1 MHTAASPIRCARA
14 YSIGC
19 LTSRRPGWRRTFPI
33 IGQGCEKSCTSNT
46 PIRTVREDTMGQVEG
61 KVAIVTGGASGIGAA
76 CAATLAREGA
86 KVVITDIDDAGAQGV
101 VGKIVAAGG
110 EAICLHQDVSIEEDW
125 PGVMEATERRF
136 GQLNVMMA
144 NAGIGI
150 LCKAIEMSLADWRR
164 QTAINLAGVFLS
176 VKYAVPA
183 MRRAGGGS
191 IIITSS
197 VAGLRG
203 SAGLAGYCATKGGV
217 RLFAKAVA
225 MECAAEGDG
234 IRINTVHPGVIDTPI
249 WTKISSAAGRNTPI
263 DPNEVSKS
271 GVPLSRVGQAQDI
284 ANGVLFLASD
294 ASSYMTGAELVIDG
308 GMTGGAVRRWT

>member
-1 MHTAASPIRCARA
+1 
-14 YSIGC
+14 
-19 LTSRRPGWRRTFPI
+19 
-33 IGQGCEKSCTSNT
+33 
-46 PIRTVREDTMGQVEG
+46 
-61 KVAIVTGGASGIGAA
+61 
-76 CAATLAREGA
+76 LAREGA
-86 KVVITDIDDAGAQGV
+86 KVVITDIDDAGAQAVAGR
-101 VGKIVAAGG
+101 IVAAGG
-110 EAICLHQDVSIEEDW
+110 EAICLHQDVSIEDEW
-125 PGVMEATERRF
+125 PGVIEAAERRF

-164 QTAINLAGVFLS
+164 QTAINLDGVFLS

-249 WTKISSAAGRNTPI
+249 WTKLSSSAGRNTPI
-263 DPNEVSKS
+263 DPNEVSRS
-271 GVPLSRVGQAQDI
+271 GVPLGRVGQAQDI

>member
-1 MHTAASPIRCARA
+1 
-14 YSIGC
+14 
-19 LTSRRPGWRRTFPI
+19 
-33 IGQGCEKSCTSNT
+33 
-46 PIRTVREDTMGQVEG
+46 MGQLDG

-86 KVVITDIDDAGAQGV
+86 KIVITDLDDAGGRA
-101 VGKIVAAGG
+101 VADRIAAGGG
-110 EAICLHQDVSIEEDW
+110 EAIFLHQDVSLEEPW
-125 PGVMEATERRF
+125 PEVVGATERRF
-136 GQLNVMMA
+136 GRLNVMVA

-150 LCKAIEMSLADWRR
+150 LCRAVEMSLADWRR
-164 QTAINLAGVFLS
+164 QTAVNLDGVFLS

-191 IIITSS
+191 IVITSS

-225 MECAAEGDG
+225 MECAGDG
-234 IRINTVHPGVIDTPI
+234 IRVNTVHPGVIDTPI
-249 WTKISSAAGRNTPI
+249 WTKLGTAAGQNAPI
-263 DPNEVSKS
+263 DPNAVARS
-271 GVPLSRVGQAQDI
+271 GVPLGRIGEAQDI

-294 ASSYMTGAELVIDG
+294 ASSYVTGAELVIDG
-308 GMTGGAVRRWT
+308 GLTGGARQRWS

>member
-1 MHTAASPIRCARA
+1 LASALKACCVEHAA
-14 YSIGC
+14 
-19 LTSRRPGWRRTFPI
+19 
-33 IGQGCEKSCTSNT
+33 
-46 PIRTVREDTMGQVEG
+46 REDEAVVVE
-61 KVAIVTGGASGIGAA
+61 IGS
-76 CAATLAREGA
+76 
-86 KVVITDIDDAGAQGV
+86 
-101 VGKIVAAGG
+101 AGG
-110 EAICLHQDVSIEEDW
+110 EAVYLPQDVSFEESW
-125 PGVMEATERRF
+125 PGVIEATEGRF
-136 GQLNVMMA
+136 GRLDVIVA

-150 LCKAIEMSLADWRR
+150 MCKAVEMSLADWRR
-164 QTAINLAGVFLS
+164 QTAVNLDGVFLS

-234 IRINTVHPGVIDTPI
+234 IRVNTVHPGVIDTPI
-249 WTKISSAAGRNTPI
+249 WTKLSGSTGRNTPI
-263 DPNEVSKS
+263 DPNEVAKA
-271 GVPLSRVGQAQDI
+271 GVPLGRVGQAQDI

-294 ASSYMTGAELVIDG
+294 ASNYMTGAELVIDG
-308 GMTGGAVRRWT
+308 GMTGGTRPRWS

>member
-1 MHTAASPIRCARA
+1 
-14 YSIGC
+14 
-19 LTSRRPGWRRTFPI
+19 
-33 IGQGCEKSCTSNT
+33 
-46 PIRTVREDTMGQVEG
+46 MGQVDG

-76 CAATLAREGA
+76 CAMTLAREGA
-86 KVVITDIDDAGAQGV
+86 AVVVSDLDDAGGNTV
-101 VGKIVAAGG
+101 VERIGRAGG
-110 EAICLHQDVSIEEDW
+110 EAVFLHQDVTLEEGW
-125 PGVMEATERRF
+125 PAIIDAAERPFGRLDVM
-136 GQLNVMMA
+136 VA

-150 LCKAIEMSLADWRR
+150 LCPAIEMSLADWRR
-164 QTAINLAGVFLS
+164 QTAVNLDGVFLS

-191 IIITSS
+191 IVIMSS

-225 MECAAEGDG
+225 LECAAAGDG

-249 WTKISSAAGRNTPI
+249 WTKILASAGQKTPI
-263 DPNEVSKS
+263 DPHEIARA
-271 GVPLSRVGQAQDI
+271 GVPLGRAGQAHDI

-294 ASSYMTGAELVIDG
+294 ASSYMTGSELVIDG
-308 GMTGGAVRRWT
+308 GITGGARNRWRSGDNGGA